1 MARMGTIHPAALEG
15 AEARLPRWMGA
26 IAGLG
31 ILVFL
36 VLGRARMAG
45 AFAVGAG
52 ISILG
57 YHWLAQAVKAALNAS
72 EHGAPKKVLRNLI
85 LRYPIAFGTVLVF
98 YETHWLPVAGVLA
111 GLFVPFAGAL
121 AESLLLLGR
130 LIRTEHYGT

>member
-1 MARMGTIHPAALEG
+1 MQIRIVNPTALEG

-36 VLGRARMAG
+36 ALGRVLMAG

-57 YHWLAQAVKAALNAS
+57 YLWLAQAVKAALNAS
-72 EHGAPKKVLRNLI
+72 EQRVPRRVLVNLV
-85 LRYPIAFGTVLVF
+85 LRYPVAFGAVLLF
-98 YETHWLPVAGVLA
+98 YETHWLPFIGVLG
-111 GLFVPFAGAL
+111 GLFVPFAGTL
-121 AESLLLLGR
+121 VESLNLLRR
-130 LIRTEHYGT
+130 LIRTEYYGA

>member
-1 MARMGTIHPAALEG
+1 MGTIHPAALEG
-15 AEARLPRWMGA
+15 AEARLPRWMVA
-26 IAGLG
+26 LAGLG

-57 YHWLAQAVKAALNAS
+57 YHWLAQAVKAALNAG
-72 EHGAPKKVLRNLI
+72 EQGVPKGVLRNLV
-85 LRYPIAFGTVLVF
+85 LRYPIAFGAVLLF
-98 YETHWLPVAGVLA
+98 YETHWLPFVGVLA

-121 AESLLLLGR
+121 VESLVLLGR
-130 LIRTEHYGT
+130 IIRTEYYGA

>member
-1 MARMGTIHPAALEG
+1 VQIGIVNPTALEG
-15 AEARLPRWMGA
+15 AETRLPRWMGA

-36 VLGRARMAG
+36 ALGRVLMAG

-57 YHWLAQAVKAALNAS
+57 YLWLAQGVKAALNAS
-72 EHGAPKKVLRNLI
+72 EQRVPRRVLVNLV
-85 LRYPIAFGTVLVF
+85 LRYPVAFGAVLIF
-98 YETHWLPVAGVLA
+98 YETHWLPFMGVLG

-121 AESLLLLGR
+121 VESLNLLRR
-130 LIRTEHYGT
+130 LIRTEYYGA

>member
-1 MARMGTIHPAALEG
+1 MNPTALEG

-36 VLGRARMAG
+36 VLGRGLMAV
-45 AFAVGAG
+45 AFALGAG

-57 YHWLAQAVKAALNAS
+57 YYWLAKAVKAALNAS
-72 EHGAPKKVLRNLI
+72 EKGVPRRVLLNLV
-85 LRYPIAFGTVLVF
+85 LRYPLAFGAVLVF
-98 YETHWLPVAGVLA
+98 YETHWLPFTGVLA

-121 AESLLLLGR
+121 VESLNLLR
-130 LIRTEHYGT
+130 KLIRTEYYGA

>member
-1 MARMGTIHPAALEG
+1 MKTGTVNPTALEG

-36 VLGRARMAG
+36 VLGRGMMAV
-45 AFAVGAG
+45 AFALGAG

-57 YHWLAQAVKAALNAS
+57 YYWLAKAVKAALNAS
-72 EHGAPKKVLRNLI
+72 EKGVPRRVLLNLV
-85 LRYPIAFGTVLVF
+85 LRYPLAFGAVLVF
-98 YETHWLPVAGVLA
+98 YETHWLPFTGVLA

-121 AESLLLLGR
+121 VESLNLLR
-130 LIRTEHYGT
+130 KLIRTEYYGA

>member
-1 MARMGTIHPAALEG
+1 VQIGIVNPTALEG
-15 AEARLPRWMGA
+15 AEARLPRWMGT

-36 VLGRARMAG
+36 ALGRMLMAG

-57 YHWLAQAVKAALNAS
+57 YLWLAQAVKAALNVS
-72 EHGAPKKVLRNLI
+72 EQRVPRRVLVNLV
-85 LRYPIAFGTVLVF
+85 LRYPVAFGAVLIF
-98 YETHWLPVAGVLA
+98 YETHWLPFMGVLA

-121 AESLLLLGR
+121 VESLNLLRR
-130 LIRTEHYGT
+130 LIRTEYYGA